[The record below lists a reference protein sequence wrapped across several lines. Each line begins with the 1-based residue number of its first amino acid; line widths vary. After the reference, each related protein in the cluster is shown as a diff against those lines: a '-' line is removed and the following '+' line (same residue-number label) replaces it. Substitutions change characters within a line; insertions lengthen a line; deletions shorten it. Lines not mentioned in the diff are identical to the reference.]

1 MDYMIIV
8 KWTTDWNAIEND
20 TGKVAPGIIGSMIL
34 MFIQMGN
41 KDPNSI
47 EADVIPDQ
55 KSTMLLMLK
64 IAGICVPMM
73 LLANPIVF
81 LMTHKKE
88 KKHVTE
94 IELME

>member
-8 KWTTDWNAIEND
+8 KWTTDWSAVQAE
-20 TGKVAPGIIGSMIL
+20 TGKVAPGIIASMIT
-34 MFIQMGN
+34 MFINGGV
-41 KDPNSI
+41 KSPDDP

-55 KSTMLLMLK
+55 KATMNLMLK